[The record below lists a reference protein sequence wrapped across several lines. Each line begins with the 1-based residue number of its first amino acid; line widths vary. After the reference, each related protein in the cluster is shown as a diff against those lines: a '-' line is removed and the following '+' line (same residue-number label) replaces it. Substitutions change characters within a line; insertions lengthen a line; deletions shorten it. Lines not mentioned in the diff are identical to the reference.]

1 MEIGRDS
8 MAVEILIH
16 VYVDKLLKK
25 VGERE
30 QSKDQEGIHGKL
42 AQICSQLQ
50 VHTGI
55 IDCGER
61 GVDSNQIVFDGLVPF
76 KGVIFRLLE

>member
-1 MEIGRDS
+1 LEIGRDS

-30 QSKDQEGIHGKL
+30 
-42 AQICSQLQ
+42 
-50 VHTGI
+50 
-55 IDCGER
+55 
-61 GVDSNQIVFDGLVPF
+61 VDSNRIVFDELVPF